1 MKFQANLNCTQASFN
16 RFELNPDVWL
26 LVRTYCRGL
35 LGSEELERYR
45 EFYDESNDDENPQC
59 DWADLL
65 ERFDPDNEFVS
76 TYEGRYDID
85 DDSEEKAELTRKRLI
100 AYHQL
105 EAYSLYLEDKPAELA
120 AYRKFLVSIFSLV
133 LACII
138 IVMIKISHH
147 HSAGALQS
155 RGYCQQGAWAAI
167 DLKFISNRNVRQVS
181 VLLIA
186 SLDAL

>member
-1 MKFQANLNCTQASFN
+1 MLQAILNCAQASFN
-16 RFELNPDVWL
+16 HFELNCDVWL

-35 LGSEELERYR
+35 LGSEELERHR
-45 EFYDESNDDENPQC
+45 ELYENNDDANRQSE
-59 DWADLL
+59 WADLL
-65 ERFDPDNEFVS
+65 EKFDRDDEYIGSSV
-76 TYEGRYDID
+76 YEGRCDVD
-85 DDSEEKAELTRKRLI
+85 DDSEEKAELTHKRLI

-120 AYRKFLVSIFSLV
+120 AYCKFLVSIFSLV

-155 RGYCQQGAWAAI
+155 PGYCQQGTWAANGVHGTGEI
-167 DLKFISNRNVRQVS
+167 
-181 VLLIA
+181 
-186 SLDAL
+186 